1 MILYCNSVT
10 GCMILMI
17 IQTHILESALTLSAA
32 CLTLIDFKQTDSV
45 DAPGY
50 FLLNLGQ
57 F

>member
-45 DAPGY
+45 DAPGC
-50 FLLNLGQ
+50 FLLNLG
-57 F
+57 